1 MTCNGV
7 VMNKDHIKQCKTVLS
22 RQREGEERE
31 RAVQLGDL
39 SDAAIDESFSR
50 PSIADL
56 FLLGRRRKKRRKK

>member
-1 MTCNGV
+1 MH
-7 VMNKDHIKQCKTVLS
+7 KDHIEQQEKGLS
-22 RQREGEERE
+22 RKREGEE

-56 FLLGRRRKKRRKK
+56 FLLRRGEKKK